1 MNRIL
6 AALMLTAAGAAPAL
20 ADTAIGLTGD
30 KTLVMID
37 TATAAVTGTV
47 DVQGVDRLFGID
59 YRPANGTLVGV
70 TSDYRI
76 VTIDAATGVSTDVA
90 MINTPFA
97 AVDGP
102 VVVDFNPMADRLR
115 FMTGTTN
122 HRIHPDTGEA
132 TVDGSL
138 AFLGDDA
145 NAAAAPMV
153 GAAAYINSYGTP
165 EATAMYNIDTALS
178 ALVQQAPPNDGT
190 IKTIGA
196 LGVTL
201 DGPVG
206 FDVATT
212 AEGVNTAWLA
222 ANGGLHTVDLA
233 TGALTASWPITDAS
247 DAIRD
252 LVVMPVM

>member
-6 AALMLTAAGAAPAL
+6 ATLMLTAAGAAPAL
-20 ADTAIGLTGD
+20 AETAIGLSGD

-37 TATAAVTGTV
+37 TATATVTGTV
-47 DVQGVDRLFGID
+47 DVQGADRLFGID
-59 YRPANGTLVGV
+59 YRPADGTLVGV

-76 VTIDAATGVSTDVA
+76 VTIDAATGASTDVA
-90 MINTPFA
+90 TINTPFD

-145 NAAAAPMV
+145 NAAATPMV
-153 GAAAYINSYGTP
+153 GAAAYINSYGKP

-201 DGPVG
+201 EGPVG

-233 TGALTASWPITDAS
+233 TGAVTESWPLADAS
-247 DAIRD
+247 AEIRD
-252 LVVMPVM
+252 LVVMPAM